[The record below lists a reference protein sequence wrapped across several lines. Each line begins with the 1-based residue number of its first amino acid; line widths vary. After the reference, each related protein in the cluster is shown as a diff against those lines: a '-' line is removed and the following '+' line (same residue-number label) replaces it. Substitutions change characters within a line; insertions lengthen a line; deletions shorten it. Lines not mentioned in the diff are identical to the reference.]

1 MNKHPILMG
10 TLILTV
16 TGFLSRILG
25 FFYRIFLSR
34 AIGAEGLGLY
44 QMIFPVH
51 GIAFALCAGS
61 IQTAISQLVASGAR
75 RGREA
80 LRTGLFISL
89 SIAAALTASIFCFH
103 DAWQSISCWSRPA
116 ARFCRSWPCPFRSAR
131 FTRVS
136 AATTMGSGKPGCPPS
151 PSWWNRSY
159 GFFLYFLWRI
169 YILSRGRRS
178 RWRWPS
184 GPW

>member
-103 DAWQSISCWSRPA
+103 DALA
-116 ARFCRSWPCPFRSAR
+116 E
-131 FTRVS
+131 
-136 AATTMGSGKPGCPPS
+136 
-151 PSWWNRSY
+151 
-159 GFFLYFLWRI
+159 YFLLEPACGPLLPVMA
-169 YILSRGRRS
+169 LSIPFCAVHACICGYYYGLRKARVPAVSQLVEQDRKS
-178 RWRWPS
+178 VV
-184 GPW
+184 

>member
-103 DAWQSISCWSRPA
+103 DALAEYFLLEPACGPSAGHGPVHSVLRGSRVYLRLLLWAQESQGARRLPAGGTGHTDFFCISC
-116 ARFCRSWPCPFRSAR
+116 
-131 FTRVS
+131 
-136 AATTMGSGKPGCPPS
+136 GG
-151 PSWWNRSY
+151 
-159 GFFLYFLWRI
+159 
-169 YILSRGRRS
+169 YIF
-178 RWRWPS
+178 
-184 GPW
+184 